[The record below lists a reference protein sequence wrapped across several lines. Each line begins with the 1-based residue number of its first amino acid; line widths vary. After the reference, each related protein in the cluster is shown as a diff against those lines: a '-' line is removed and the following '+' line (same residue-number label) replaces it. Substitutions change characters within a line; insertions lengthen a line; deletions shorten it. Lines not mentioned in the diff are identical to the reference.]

1 MDNNREVIYDEN
13 VNYSELDQ
21 HEYKDSPGFIFYN
34 CPVCGEE
41 YLATFITEVD
51 GQVMCIDCEIE
62 EE

>member
-21 HEYKDSPGFIFYN
+21 HEYKDTPGFIVYN
-34 CPVCGEE
+34 CPVCSEE